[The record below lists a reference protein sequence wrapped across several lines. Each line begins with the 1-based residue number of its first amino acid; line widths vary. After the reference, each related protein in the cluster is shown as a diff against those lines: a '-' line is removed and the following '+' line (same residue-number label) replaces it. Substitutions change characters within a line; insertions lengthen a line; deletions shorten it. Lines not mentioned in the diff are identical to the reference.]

1 MERKYTSFTEIE
13 NDLRALKLKK
23 DIDLLCLKTDYQTLL
38 RNLSI
43 SGLFADSVA
52 QFRSKLLV
60 HQSLRRLRILLVH
73 TFKDSWR
80 TLLNL

>member
-23 DIDLLCLKTDYQTLL
+23 DIDLMCLKTDYQTLL

-43 SGLFADSVA
+43 SGLFADCVA
-52 QFRSKLLV
+52 QFRSAIAEKQRSLL
-60 HQSLRRLRILLVH
+60 SLVAGFLLRK
-73 TFKDSWR
+73 FF
-80 TLLNL
+80 

>member
-23 DIDLLCLKTDYQTLL
+23 DIDLMCLKTDYQTLL

-52 QFRSKLLV
+52 QFRSVIAEKQRSLL
-60 HQSLRRLRILLVH
+60 SLVAGFLLRK
-73 TFKDSWR
+73 FF
-80 TLLNL
+80 

>member
-43 SGLFADSVA
+43 SGLFADSIA
-52 QFRSKLLV
+52 QFRSAIAEKQRSLL
-60 HQSLRRLRILLVH
+60 SLVAGFLLRK
-73 TFKDSWR
+73 FF
-80 TLLNL
+80 

>member
-1 MERKYTSFTEIE
+1 MERKYTSLTEIE

-43 SGLFADSVA
+43 SGIFADSIA
-52 QFRSKLLV
+52 QLRASIVEKQRSLVSLLAGFL
-60 HQSLRRLRILLVH
+60 LRK
-73 TFKDSWR
+73 FF
-80 TLLNL
+80 

>member
-43 SGLFADSVA
+43 SGLFAESVA
-52 QFRSKLLV
+52 QFRSAIAEKQRSLL
-60 HQSLRRLRILLVH
+60 SLVAGFLLRK
-73 TFKDSWR
+73 FF
-80 TLLNL
+80 

>member
-1 MERKYTSFTEIE
+1 MERKYTSLTEIE

-23 DIDLLCLKTDYQTLL
+23 DIDLLCLKSDYQTLL

-52 QFRSKLLV
+52 QFRSAIAEKQRSLL
-60 HQSLRRLRILLVH
+60 SLVAGFFLRK
-73 TFKDSWR
+73 FF
-80 TLLNL
+80 

>member
-23 DIDLLCLKTDYQTLL
+23 DIDLMCLKTDYQTLL

-52 QFRSKLLV
+52 QFRSAIAEKQRSLL
-60 HQSLRRLRILLVH
+60 SLVSGFLLRK
-73 TFKDSWR
+73 FF
-80 TLLNL
+80 

>member
-23 DIDLLCLKTDYQTLL
+23 DIDLLCLKSDYQTLL

-52 QFRSKLLV
+52 QFRSAIAEKQRSLL
-60 HQSLRRLRILLVH
+60 SLVAGFLLRK
-73 TFKDSWR
+73 FF
-80 TLLNL
+80 

>member
-1 MERKYTSFTEIE
+1 MERKYTSLTEIE

-23 DIDLLCLKTDYQTLL
+23 DIDLLCLKSDYQTLL

-52 QFRSKLLV
+52 QFRSAIAEKHISLL
-60 HQSLRRLRILLVH
+60 SLVAGFLLRK
-73 TFKDSWR
+73 FF
-80 TLLNL
+80 

>member
-52 QFRSKLLV
+52 QFRSAIDEK
-60 HQSLRRLRILLVH
+60 QRRLLSLVAGFLLRK
-73 TFKDSWR
+73 FF
-80 TLLNL
+80 

>member
-23 DIDLLCLKTDYQTLL
+23 DIDLLCLKSDYQTLL

-43 SGLFADSVA
+43 SGLFADSIA
-52 QFRSKLLV
+52 QFRSAIAEKQRSLL
-60 HQSLRRLRILLVH
+60 SLVAGFLLRK
-73 TFKDSWR
+73 FF
-80 TLLNL
+80 

>member
-52 QFRSKLLV
+52 QFRSAIAEKQRSLL
-60 HQSLRRLRILLVH
+60 SLEAGFLLRK
-73 TFKDSWR
+73 FF
-80 TLLNL
+80 

>member
-1 MERKYTSFTEIE
+1 MERKYTSLTEIE

-23 DIDLLCLKTDYQTLL
+23 DIDLMCLKTDYQTLL

-52 QFRSKLLV
+52 QFRSAIAEKQRSLL
-60 HQSLRRLRILLVH
+60 SLVAGFLLRK
-73 TFKDSWR
+73 FF
-80 TLLNL
+80 

>member
-23 DIDLLCLKTDYQTLL
+23 DIDLMCLKTDYQALL

-52 QFRSKLLV
+52 QFRSAIAEKQRSLL
-60 HQSLRRLRILLVH
+60 SLVAGFLLRK
-73 TFKDSWR
+73 FF
-80 TLLNL
+80 

>member
-23 DIDLLCLKTDYQTLL
+23 DIDLLCLKTNYQTLF

-52 QFRSKLLV
+52 QFRSAIAEKQRSLL
-60 HQSLRRLRILLVH
+60 SLVAGFLLRK
-73 TFKDSWR
+73 FF
-80 TLLNL
+80 

>member
-1 MERKYTSFTEIE
+1 MERKYTTFTEIE

-23 DIDLLCLKTDYQTLL
+23 DIDLLCLKSDYQTLL

-52 QFRSKLLV
+52 QFRSAIAEKQRSLL
-60 HQSLRRLRILLVH
+60 SLVAGFLLRK
-73 TFKDSWR
+73 FF
-80 TLLNL
+80 

>member
-1 MERKYTSFTEIE
+1 MERKYTSLTEIE

-23 DIDLLCLKTDYQTLL
+23 DIDLMCLRSDYQTLL

-52 QFRSKLLV
+52 QFRSAIAEKQRSLL
-60 HQSLRRLRILLVH
+60 SLVAGFLLRK
-73 TFKDSWR
+73 FF
-80 TLLNL
+80 

>member
-1 MERKYTSFTEIE
+1 MQRKYTSFTEIE

-23 DIDLLCLKTDYQTLL
+23 DIDLLCLKSDYQTLL

-52 QFRSKLLV
+52 QFRSAIAEKQRSLL
-60 HQSLRRLRILLVH
+60 SLVAGFLLRK
-73 TFKDSWR
+73 FF
-80 TLLNL
+80 

>member
-52 QFRSKLLV
+52 QFRSAIAEKQRSLLSIV
-60 HQSLRRLRILLVH
+60 AGFLLRK
-73 TFKDSWR
+73 FF
-80 TLLNL
+80 

>member
-13 NDLRALKLKK
+13 NDLRALKRKK
-23 DIDLLCLKTDYQTLL
+23 DIDLLCLKSDYQTLL

-52 QFRSKLLV
+52 QFRSAIAEKQRSLL
-60 HQSLRRLRILLVH
+60 SLVAGFLLRK
-73 TFKDSWR
+73 FF
-80 TLLNL
+80 

>member
-1 MERKYTSFTEIE
+1 MERKYTSLTEIE

-23 DIDLLCLKTDYQTLL
+23 DIDLLCLKSDYQTLL

-52 QFRSKLLV
+52 QFRSAIAEKQRSLL
-60 HQSLRRLRILLVH
+60 SLLAGFVLRK
-73 TFKDSWR
+73 FF
-80 TLLNL
+80 

>member
-52 QFRSKLLV
+52 QFRSAIAEKQRSLL
-60 HQSLRRLRILLVH
+60 SLVAGFLLRK
-73 TFKDSWR
+73 FF
-80 TLLNL
+80 

>member
-23 DIDLLCLKTDYQTLL
+23 DIDLMCLKTDYQTLL

-43 SGLFADSVA
+43 SGLFADSIA
-52 QFRSKLLV
+52 QFRSAIAEKQRSLL
-60 HQSLRRLRILLVH
+60 SLVAGFLLRK
-73 TFKDSWR
+73 FF
-80 TLLNL
+80 

>member
-1 MERKYTSFTEIE
+1 MERKYTSLTEIE

-23 DIDLLCLKTDYQTLL
+23 DIDLLCLKSDYQTLL

-52 QFRSKLLV
+52 QFRSAIAEKQRSLL
-60 HQSLRRLRILLVH
+60 SLVAGFLLRK
-73 TFKDSWR
+73 FF
-80 TLLNL
+80 

>member
-52 QFRSKLLV
+52 QFRSAIAEKQKSLL
-60 HQSLRRLRILLVH
+60 SLVAGFLLRK
-73 TFKDSWR
+73 FF
-80 TLLNL
+80 

>member
-13 NDLRALKLKK
+13 NDLRALKLKR

-43 SGLFADSVA
+43 SGLFADSIA
-52 QFRSKLLV
+52 QFRSAIAEKQRSLL
-60 HQSLRRLRILLVH
+60 SLVAGFLLRK
-73 TFKDSWR
+73 FF
-80 TLLNL
+80 